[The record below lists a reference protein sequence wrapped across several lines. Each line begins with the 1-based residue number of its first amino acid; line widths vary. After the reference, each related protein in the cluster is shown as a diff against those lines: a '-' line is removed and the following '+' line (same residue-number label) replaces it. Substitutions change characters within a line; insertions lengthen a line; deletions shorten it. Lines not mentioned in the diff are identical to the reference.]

1 MGNTH
6 TVDNH
11 IFSGS
16 PFANAVENN
25 NMDSI
30 IYFVTHTPADR
41 FYQILFHLH
50 DAIHFSRI
58 GLLYYYLTYNDFVK
72 VSKIIYKKDN
82 NLMKGTIM
90 IEVKHMP
97 ECRSV
102 KPYTLKPYTLED
114 IMGTEKFNR
123 FLYEL
128 QKTDENKAENK
139 AENNDSHLI
148 FDPITN

>member
-6 TVDNH
+6 TVNNH

-16 PFANAVENN
+16 SFADAVENN
-25 NMDSI
+25 NMDNI
-30 IYFVTHTPADR
+30 IYCVTHTPADR
-41 FYQILFHLH
+41 FYQILFHQN
-50 DAIHFSRI
+50 DSIHFSRI
-58 GLLYYYLTYNDFVK
+58 GLLYYYLTYEDFTK

-97 ECRSV
+97 ECKSV
-102 KPYTLKPYTLED
+102 KPYTIKPYTLED
-114 IMGTEKFNR
+114 IMGINKFNR
-123 FLYEL
+123 FLCEL
-128 QKTDENKAENK
+128 QETDEHKN
-139 AENNDSHLI
+139 ENNKTDSHLI